1 MGDKTK
7 MRMKERLLE
16 LEVLQEQ
23 GKITE
28 NVDITNL
35 DEVLKIIGGKRK

>member
-1 MGDKTK
+1 
-7 MRMKERLLE
+7 MRIKELLLE